1 MNINELLKGF
11 RILVQKKLDEEL
23 ESQIDML
30 IKDDAST
37 KVIKNVKE
45 VMIDNLKSVNERVK
59 AMNDNEDLYSD
70 DELEEIISFNV
81 NKIKLTKQTLK
92 QIDLVKESTI
102 RRKNKL
108 NNQLNEV
115 SLLATYLKNP
125 EDITKLLI
133 NYNILT
139 KEEKFNMDIV

>member
-37 KVIKNVKE
+37 KAIKNVKE

>member
-11 RILVQKKLDEEL
+11 RILVQRKLDEEL

-92 QIDLVKESTI
+92 QIDLVKESTT

>member
-11 RILVQKKLDEEL
+11 RTLVQKKLDEEL

-108 NNQLNEV
+108 NNQLNEI
-115 SLLATYLKNP
+115 SLLAT
-125 EDITKLLI
+125 
-133 NYNILT
+133 
-139 KEEKFNMDIV
+139 

>member
-37 KVIKNVKE
+37 KAIKNIKE